1 MLTSANHPCLCRLL
15 HKESLAQA
23 WCQLSLL
30 CSQLPPLL
38 SLSSPGSPAGQPLS
52 AGSVST
58 NSKLLNLENI
68 SRCAEDVA
76 SCVATMA
83 ALYILHLSSL
93 SFLLLEALLL
103 LPGLP
108 RPRPALLTAA
118 GLLPSL
124 AYTAATFGLLQP
136 GLVSSNTRWAVA
148 SAAVPCAD
156 PDPLQPL
163 LGGPGLA
170 PLPPLPGPGLA
181 ARHRHPRRA
190 GRRLLWLRGAGWI
203 LNTICIGNCVLN
215 VVARV

>member
-1 MLTSANHPCLCRLL
+1 M
-15 HKESLAQA
+15 
-23 WCQLSLL
+23 
-30 CSQLPPLL
+30 
-38 SLSSPGSPAGQPLS
+38 
-52 AGSVST
+52 
-58 NSKLLNLENI
+58 ENI

-93 SFLLLEALLL
+93 TFLLLEALLL

-148 SAAVPCAD
+148 SAAVPVLTLIPCSLCWAD
-156 PDPLQPL
+156 LASLHSL
-163 LGGPGLA
+163 LFLLPVSLLA
-170 PLPPLPGPGLA
+170 TATLA
-181 ARHRHPRRA
+181 ALA
-190 GRRLLWLRGAGWI
+190 GGCCGCGAPG
-203 LNTICIGNCVLN
+203 GY
-215 VVARV
+215 